1 MSVEG
6 RRAAH
11 CTVGM
16 PAVWPLHQ
24 NASTGRRD
32 ERPNGRRAVLG
43 GPLERSGR
51 RHRSSNHVRLAQR
64 SALQGFID
72 HCRRQADGTRCRP
85 DPPRL
90 WPRRCRQDGAN
101 EHSCAANR
109 RLTAFTP
116 PDNKFTLPSHRGVIV
131 DARGQRGRSERRE
144 TGAAMQLTDE
154 TVGPPTPDPVC
165 GRHLFAVGDGRRGT
179 RALRR
184 HRCAS
189 RFCFAAP
196 PQTHSPRRS
205 TPISRPSVQKA

>member
-1 MSVEG
+1 MRLTMDSSRRTGLRIMSDSHKEALC
-6 RRAAH
+6 RA
-11 CTVGM
+11 
-16 PAVWPLHQ
+16 L
-24 NASTGRRD
+24 S
-32 ERPNGRRAVLG
+32 
-43 GPLERSGR
+43 
-51 RHRSSNHVRLAQR
+51 
-64 SALQGFID
+64 II
-72 HCRRQADGTRCRP
+72 ADTKP
-85 DPPRL
+85 TEHAADQTSPRL
-90 WPRRCRQDGAN
+90 WPRRRRQDGAN

-116 PDNKFTLPSHRGVIV
+116 SDNKFTLPSHRGVIV
-131 DARGQRGRSERRE
+131 DVRGQRGRSERRE

-154 TVGPPTPDPVC
+154 TVGPPTRDPVC

>member
-1 MSVEG
+1 MLLEVFESCPTRTKKRFAG
-6 RRAAH
+6 LYRSLPTPSRRN
-11 CTVGM
+11 TL
-16 PAVWPLHQ
+16 PA
-24 NASTGRRD
+24 R
-32 ERPNGRRAVLG
+32 
-43 GPLERSGR
+43 
-51 RHRSSNHVRLAQR
+51 
-64 SALQGFID
+64 
-72 HCRRQADGTRCRP
+72 
-85 DPPRL
+85 PPRL

-154 TVGPPTPDPVC
+154 TVGPPTRDPVC

>member
-1 MSVEG
+1 MHLRRPRG
-6 RRAAH
+6 RRSSIVEPRRSNTGLRIMSDSHKEALCRALSIIADTKPTEHAADQ
-11 CTVGM
+11 T
-16 PAVWPLHQ
+16 
-24 NASTGRRD
+24 S
-32 ERPNGRRAVLG
+32 
-43 GPLERSGR
+43 
-51 RHRSSNHVRLAQR
+51 
-64 SALQGFID
+64 
-72 HCRRQADGTRCRP
+72 
-85 DPPRL
+85 PRL
-90 WPRRCRQDGAN
+90 WPRRRRQDGAN

-154 TVGPPTPDPVC
+154 TVGPPTRDPVC